1 MNPFV
6 ILVEYGV
13 LTLALQ
19 STKIPNG
26 YQMVDSRDELHEMF
40 QECKASSP
48 PVNCPYGVW
57 RPKEKI

>member
-19 STKIPNG
+19 STKILDG
-26 YQMVDSRDELHEMF
+26 YQMVVSVMSLPKEF
-40 QECKASSP
+40 QE
-48 PVNCPYGVW
+48 Y
-57 RPKEKI
+57 

>member
-19 STKIPNG
+19 STKIQDG
-26 YQMVDSRDELHEMF
+26 YQMVDQVMSFLEEF
-40 QECKASSP
+40 
-48 PVNCPYGVW
+48 
-57 RPKEKI
+57 